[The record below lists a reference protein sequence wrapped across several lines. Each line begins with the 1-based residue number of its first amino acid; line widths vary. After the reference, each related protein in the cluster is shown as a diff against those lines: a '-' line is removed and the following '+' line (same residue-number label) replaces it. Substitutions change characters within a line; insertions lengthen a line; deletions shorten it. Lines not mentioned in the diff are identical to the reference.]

1 MAPVGSLDDV
11 KAVVAALLRVN
22 KIANATHNI
31 MAYRIY
37 APEKQT
43 FMQVQCALRTVTCQS
58 YRSLQGWCTS
68 PSRRMLLVRLPH
80 CGSTLPAA
88 S

>member
-43 FMQVQCALRTVTCQS
+43 FMQVGVT
-58 YRSLQGWCTS
+58 
-68 PSRRMLLVRLPH
+68 H
-80 CGSTLPAA
+80 CYLSEL
-88 S
+88 